1 MKSRAKG
8 CIATR
13 NYPAAIQ
20 LYTKALE
27 VTSSDDASACS
38 ILHANRSMC
47 HINMG
52 SFQIALDDAN
62 QAESR
67 DPSYLK
73 AYYRKATALK
83 ALSRLSE
90 ARDVLLKGL
99 SLKADD
105 KELKTLLSKIE
116 EEMKAV
122 SSNGPV
128 VKPARTTVSTSSNS
142 STTQSAPKVAAA
154 ASSSSTSK
162 TKPIPS
168 SESVPMEEE
177 DPDLS
182 TINMRGYKKTAD
194 GRMTTFFNNEL
205 DETAKRLIGDIAP
218 KKIDDSFPVR
228 VAPAS
233 TENGSV
239 WNTAGTYEE
248 RVLTSWAT
256 DYLKEAIS
264 SMEVKIQR
272 SNVINKDQL
281 KKANLESVH
290 ISVMDI
296 ENVVGD
302 AQVSMARG
310 KKKYICDYC
319 LDLKWRLTVNYEDN
333 AAAEVV
339 IGKVS
344 VLDVTADKDY
354 EITNLCVTNYNAS
367 NATASTLPTHLL
379 QLHKLYVSSTST
391 SQDGLH
397 KLIHNY
403 IIKFCDQLKLK

>member
-1 MKSRAKG
+1 
-8 CIATR
+8 
-13 NYPAAIQ
+13 
-20 LYTKALE
+20 
-27 VTSSDDASACS
+27 
-38 ILHANRSMC
+38 MC

-62 QAESR
+62 QAEIS

-83 ALSRLSE
+83 ALSRLPE

-105 KELKTLLSKIE
+105 KELKMLLSKKE

-122 SSNGPV
+122 SSNGQV
-128 VKPARTTVSTSSNS
+128 VKPARTTVSTSSS
-142 STTQSAPKVAAA
+142 GSTTQTTPKVAGS
-154 ASSSSTSK
+154 SSSSTSK
-162 TKPIPS
+162 SKPVPS
-168 SESVPMEEE
+168 SESAVVPMEEE

-182 TINMRGYKKTAD
+182 TINMRGYKKTSD

-233 TENGSV
+233 TDNGSV

-264 SMEVKIQR
+264 SVEVKIQR

-281 KKANLESVH
+281 KDNLESVH
-290 ISVMDI
+290 IAFVDI

-319 LDLKWRLTVNYEDN
+319 LDLKWRLTVNYEGN

-344 VLDVTADKDY
+344 VLDITADKDY
-354 EITNLCVTNYNAS
+354 ELSNLCVTNYNAS
-367 NATASTLPTHLL
+367 NATASTLPIHLL
-379 QLHKLYVSSTST
+379 QLYKSYVSSTST
-391 SQDGLH
+391 SQDSLH
-397 KLIHNY
+397 KLIHIY

>member
-1 MKSRAKG
+1 
-8 CIATR
+8 
-13 NYPAAIQ
+13 
-20 LYTKALE
+20 
-27 VTSSDDASACS
+27 
-38 ILHANRSMC
+38 MC

-99 SLKADD
+99 LLKADD

-168 SESVPMEEE
+168 SESMPMEEE

>member
-1 MKSRAKG
+1 
-8 CIATR
+8 
-13 NYPAAIQ
+13 
-20 LYTKALE
+20 
-27 VTSSDDASACS
+27 
-38 ILHANRSMC
+38 MC

-62 QAESR
+62 QAEIR

-122 SSNGPV
+122 SSNSPV
-128 VKPARTTVSTSSNS
+128 VKPARTTINTSSS
-142 STTQSAPKVAAA
+142 SNTTQSAPKVAA

-162 TKPIPS
+162 TKPVPS
-168 SESVPMEEE
+168 SESVGVPMEEE

-218 KKIDDSFPVR
+218 KKIDDSFPIR

-281 KKANLESVH
+281 KKPNLESVH
-290 ISVMDI
+290 IAVVDI

-319 LDLKWRLTVNYEDN
+319 LDLKWRLTVSYEGN

-339 IGKVS
+339 NGKVS
-344 VLDVTADKDY
+344 VLDVTADTDY
-354 EITNLCVTNYNAS
+354 EINNLCVTNYNAS
-367 NATASTLPTHLL
+367 NATASTLPIHLL
-379 QLHKLYVSSTST
+379 QLYKSYVSSSST